1 MLLRRSS
8 FAVLLLCVAGCDVI
22 VPPLPAPRQLSSD
35 SLPPL
40 ESISFDLLGNSKIV
54 FERLSTFQTQ
64 AGGVVPEGGL
74 YVIDG
79 AARRSYPLVDY
90 RKVYG
95 AGPALSPDG
104 KSVVF
109 TAYANDYPCCGRQL
123 YAVNIDGTNLHR
135 IGSHSDGETFSPSW
149 WPGGSEVLARVT
161 GTPGTTFYRQ
171 APSVSGAPSLV
182 VRIDSTADSSWS
194 FGGQVSIANGRM
206 LVTASRRG
214 ASESTIDWEG
224 TPTTIAWQGFVSMN
238 LDGSGLAPFRTA
250 SAQSPIFAPTWSPD
264 GRRVAFL
271 RGYHD
276 LEDEWSTSVVV
287 VNADG
292 SNEQVLTTVGAAG
305 PDAYGYV
312 GSPNAF
318 SLCWLSNGS
327 NILFSAPVTQGLW
340 HLFVV
345 STSFSTNPRASNVQ
359 QLTTDLG
366 AQDTSVSCSG

>member
-1 MLLRRSS
+1 MPLRRS
-8 FAVLLLCVAGCDVI
+8 FFPVLLLCVAGCDLI
-22 VPPLPAPRQLSSD
+22 VPPKPAPPLSSD

-40 ESISFDLLGNSKIV
+40 EPISFDLLGHSTIV

-64 AGGVVPEGGL
+64 AGGFIPQGGI
-74 YVIDG
+74 YVID
-79 AARRSYPLVDY
+79 AAAGRSYPLLDY
-90 RKVYG
+90 RKLYG

-104 KSVVF
+104 RSVVF

-123 YAVNIDGTNLHR
+123 YAVNIDGTSLLR

-149 WPGGSEVLARVT
+149 WPGGGEVLARVT
-161 GTPGTTFYRQ
+161 GKPGTNFYRQ
-171 APSVSGAPSLV
+171 APTPSGAPSLV
-182 VRIDSTADSSWS
+182 VHIDSTADSSWT
-194 FGGQVSIANGRM
+194 FQGQVSIANRRM
-206 LVTASRRG
+206 LVSAFRRG
-214 ASESTIDWEG
+214 GPESTIEWDG
-224 TPTTIAWQGFVSMN
+224 SPTTNAWQGFVSMN
-238 LDGSGLAPFRTA
+238 LDGTGLAPFRAT
-250 SAQSPIFAPTWSPD
+250 SAASPIFAPTWSPD
-264 GRRVAFL
+264 GRRIAFL

-276 LEDEWSTSVVV
+276 EMDEWSTSVVV

-292 SNEQVLTTVGAAG
+292 SNEQVLGTVGAAG

-318 SLCWLSNGS
+318 SLCWLSGGS
-327 NILFSAPVTQGLW
+327 SILFSAPLTQGLW

-345 STSFSTNPRASNVQ
+345 PTNISANSLNNVR